1 VGTDAEVSA
10 MNAVAEDLPDTAVHS
25 IIAALNTSCKHMAQ
39 FLQLL
44 EYSRR
49 STWYLDACG
58 GARLK
63 LRRGQRRSQHIAGRT
78 ETCRGSNSVVNLVL
92 EDLDEPLNP
101 ENEGG
106 SFKKRNISQHS
117 GVRTARF

>member
-1 VGTDAEVSA
+1 
-10 MNAVAEDLPDTAVHS
+10 M
-25 IIAALNTSCKHMAQ
+25 AL

-44 EYSRR
+44 EYSWR
-49 STWYLDACG
+49 STWDLDACG

-63 LRRGQRRSQHIAGRT
+63 LRRGQRRRSQHIAGRT
-78 ETCRGSNSVVNLVL
+78 ERFRVSNSVVNLVL

-106 SFKKRNISQHS
+106 SSSGFREVHSQDL
-117 GVRTARF
+117 GVDPMKLWRRRA